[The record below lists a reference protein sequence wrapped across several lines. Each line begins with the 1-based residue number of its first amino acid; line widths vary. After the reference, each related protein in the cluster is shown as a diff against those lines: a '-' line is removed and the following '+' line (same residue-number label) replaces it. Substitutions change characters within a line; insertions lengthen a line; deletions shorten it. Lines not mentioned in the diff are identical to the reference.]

1 MVPSGV
7 DGTSPNLFQ
16 AVVDGLSD
24 ALTVVDANGCI
35 IFWNNA
41 ACQLFGFTAD
51 EVLHRPLSIISSLD
65 RDDGFRAI
73 WHRLSSHEK
82 VSAVQ
87 STRLHKDGRSL
98 PVTISYSPVFHPH
111 GVLHSICLM
120 FQTSTADTLEERFRL
135 VVEAAPNGMIL
146 VDQAGEVVLVN
157 SQVEKMFGYPQEEL
171 VGRPIE
177 VLVPERYRAA
187 HPGHRAG
194 FAASPK
200 VRMMGSGRELFAL
213 RKDGSEFP
221 VEIGLNPI
229 TNSTGTFVLA
239 SVIDISE
246 RKRSEELV
254 KSRDEALALS
264 RLKSAFIANIS
275 HELRTPLSG
284 IIGMNQLLRQMP
296 LTIEQRE
303 LADSIADSAASLL
316 TIVNDVLDL
325 AKIESG
331 KLTLNASPISV
342 MSIVRDSARTLSE
355 AARAKHLKLLTNIDY
370 SIPDYLL
377 GDPERI
383 RQVLVNLLGNAVK
396 FTPKGQVS
404 VEAILENEE
413 SDLVQV
419 RFTVRDTGIGIEKD
433 KIEALFRPFSQ
444 LDDSPTRRYGG
455 TGLGLSISKTIVE
468 TMDGEIGVDSE
479 KGVGSTFWFVL
490 PLRRM
495 PGGTAAA
502 SEFVTLPPP
511 AVAAPPPSPEL
522 TGRLVLVVEDSP
534 LLRMMA
540 QKQLEKLGVR
550 SVSAATGLEAVEL
563 LRANSYDLIL
573 MDLNIPEIDGL
584 EVTRQVRVMELP
596 LAKHTPIIAMTAA
609 AMKGDLDRCLEAG
622 MDDYLPKPVLLEDL
636 EAKLKQW
643 LR

>member
-550 SVSAATGLEAVEL
+550 SASAATGLEAVEL

>member
-1 MVPSGV
+1 MGLA
-7 DGTSPNLFQ
+7 GTGELSPEIFRALTDDLTEAV
-16 AVVDGLSD
+16 AVVDAD
-24 ALTVVDANGCI
+24 GCI
-35 IFWNNA
+35 IYWNGA
-41 ACQLFGFTAD
+41 AFRLFGFPAA
-51 EVLHRPLSIISSLD
+51 EVLSKPLSIISPPD

-73 WHRLSSHEK
+73 WQRLSNREK
-82 VSAVQ
+82 VGAVQ
-87 STRLHKDGRSL
+87 SMRRHKDGRSL
-98 PVTISYSPVFHPH
+98 PVTIGYSPVYLPEV
-111 GVLHSICLM
+111 GLQSICLM

-146 VDQAGEVVLVN
+146 VDQAGDVVLVN
-157 SQVEKMFGYPQEEL
+157 SQVEKMFGYAQEEL

-177 VLVPERYRAA
+177 LLVPERYRAA

-213 RKDGSEFP
+213 RKDGSELP

-229 TNSTGTFVLA
+229 SNSTGTFVLA

-331 KLTLNASPISV
+331 KLSLTAAPISV
-342 MSIVRDSARTLSE
+342 MSIVRDSARSLSE

-383 RQVLVNLLGNAVK
+383 RQILVNLLGNAIK
-396 FTPKGQVS
+396 FTSQGQVN
-404 VEAILENEE
+404 VEAILESEE
-413 SDLVQV
+413 SDFVKV
-419 RFTVRDTGIGIEKD
+419 RFSVRDSGIGIEED
-433 KIEALFRPFSQ
+433 KIESLFRPFSQ
-444 LDDSPTRRYGG
+444 LDDGPTKRYGG

-468 TMDGEIGVDSE
+468 TMDGEIGVESE
-479 KGVGSTFWFVL
+479 KGIGSTFWFLL
-490 PLRRM
+490 PLRRI
-495 PGGTAAA
+495 PGGASQQ
-502 SEFVTLPPP
+502 SEFVTLPSP
-511 AVAAPPPSPEL
+511 AVAAPVPSPEL
-522 TGRLVLVVEDSP
+522 KDRLVLVVEDSP

-540 QKQLEKLGVR
+540 QKQLEKLGLR
-550 SVSAATGLEAVEL
+550 SVSASTGLEAVDL
-563 LRANSYDLIL
+563 LKANSYDLVL
-573 MDLNIPEIDGL
+573 MDLHIPDIDGL
-584 EVTRQVRVMELP
+584 EVTRQVREMELP

-643 LR
+643 VR